1 MTVNEFINQYP
12 RLSRA
17 EVITFLQEHQQERLH
32 SGVLG
37 RAFEKLY
44 IDQHNGLT
52 DRNIPVTELCALH
65 QSFNITNG
73 ASWSRRDDGA
83 YLGKKYVIV
92 NNKENGHIVSVCAN
106 GLKSYDDH
114 PTFKKISIEI
124 IRELEDAADT
134 YKCLKAALSSDA
146 YELDADTINDINDT
160 IDKAEIKMLHIIDDI
175 TKTQNN

>member
-73 ASWSRRDDGA
+73 SSWSRRDCGC
-83 YLGKKYVIV
+83 YLGQKYILI
-92 NNKENGHIVSVCAN
+92 NHKENGRVVSICTNGYKLHEERPTTKRVSV
-106 GLKSYDDH
+106 GL
-114 PTFKKISIEI
+114 
-124 IRELEDAADT
+124 LEQLKDAAES
-134 YKCLKAALSSDA
+134 YKCLKGALSGDTSALDSKTIKDVEAAADEAAL
-146 YELDADTINDINDT
+146 
-160 IDKAEIKMLHIIDDI
+160 KMLHIIDDI
-175 TKTQNN
+175 TKTHRV

>member
-1 MTVNEFINQYP
+1 MTISEFIREYQ
-12 RLSRA
+12 RLTHT
-17 EVITFLQEHQQERLH
+17 EVITFLQEHQEEHLH

-44 IDQHNGLT
+44 IDQHIGWT
-52 DRNIPVTELCALH
+52 DRDIPISELCSLH
-65 QSFNITNG
+65 KDFNISNG

-83 YLGKKYVIV
+83 YLGKKYIIV

-106 GLKSYDDH
+106 GIKSYDDR